1 MTKKRVTVTIDPDID
16 KWLRPEASST
26 GKSLSNLI
34 RICLREYHELRP
46 ERFSTTN
53 KARSEAEDTFKIP
66 PESLAKRPD

>member
-16 KWLRPEASST
+16 EWLRPEASST

-34 RICLREYHELRP
+34 RICLREYHELQP

-53 KARSEAEDTFKIP
+53 RARKEAEETFRIS
-66 PESLAKRPD
+66 PERLAKRPD